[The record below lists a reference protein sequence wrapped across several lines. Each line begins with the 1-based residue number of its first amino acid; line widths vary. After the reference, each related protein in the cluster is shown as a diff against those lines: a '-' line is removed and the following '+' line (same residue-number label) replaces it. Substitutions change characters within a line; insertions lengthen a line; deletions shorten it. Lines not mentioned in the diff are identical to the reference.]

1 MDFRFTTEEETFRQE
16 VRGYAQQVLPPDWP
30 ALDPIDVLP
39 EINDF
44 VRREMKI
51 VGAKG
56 WLSLSWPK
64 EYGGQE
70 NSMLD
75 TILQDELA
83 YYRLPVRDVQGVG
96 NVAPTLI
103 HFGNEEQRKRFLP
116 PIARGEILWCQGYSE
131 PGAGSDLAGLSLRAI
146 PQDDHFMVN
155 GQKTW
160 TSFAH
165 QADWIYFLAR
175 SDTNAPRH
183 QGITFLLADMKTP
196 GISVNPII
204 DMTGNHILNEVF
216 FDNMRVPR
224 ENMVGELNRGW
235 YVAVGL
241 LEFER
246 SGASYLGASR
256 RLLDDLV
263 GFANEDGL
271 HHPLLRKRLADAA
284 VELEVARWLSYRTA
298 WMHQHQMGYS
308 LEPPMAKVFMTE
320 MMQRAGHLGMEVLG
334 LYGQLERGSP
344 RAFLKGS
351 VAFLTQLAL
360 RETILAGTSEIQRM
374 LIATRGLGLPR

>member
-1 MDFRFTTEEETFRQE
+1 MDFRFTPEEETFRQE
-16 VRGYAQQVLPPDWP
+16 VRDYAQQVLPPDWS
-30 ALDPIDVLP
+30 ALDPIDVAP

-44 VRREMKI
+44 VRREMKN

-64 EYGGQE
+64 EYGGRE
-70 NSMLD
+70 ASMLD

-96 NVAPTLI
+96 NMAPTLI
-103 HFGNEEQRKRFLP
+103 HFGNDEQRQKYLP
-116 PIARGEILWCQGYSE
+116 PIARGETLWCQGYSE
-131 PGAGSDLAGLSLRAI
+131 PGAGSDLAGISTRAI
-146 PQDDHFMVN
+146 PQDDHFVVN

-175 SDTNAPRH
+175 SSPDAPRH
-183 QGITFLLADMKTP
+183 QGISFLLADMKTP
-196 GISVNPII
+196 GITVNPII
-204 DMTGNHILNEVF
+204 DITGNHTLNETF
-216 FDNMRVPR
+216 FDNVQVPR
-224 ENMVGELNRGW
+224 ENMIGELHRGW

-263 GFANEDGL
+263 GFANEGGL
-271 HHPLLRKRLADAA
+271 RHPLLRKRLADSA
-284 VELEVARWLSYRTA
+284 VELEVARWMSYRTA
-298 WMHQHQMGYS
+298 WMHQHHMGYS

-320 MMQRAGHLGMEVLG
+320 MMQRAGHLGTEVLG

-344 RAFLKGS
+344 WAPLKGS

>member
-1 MDFRFTTEEETFRQE
+1 MDFRFTPEEEAFRQE
-16 VRGYAQQVLPPDWP
+16 VRDYITNVLPPDWP
-30 ALDPIDVLP
+30 ALDPIDVAP

-44 VRREMKI
+44 VRQQMKV

-64 EYGGQE
+64 EHGGRE
-70 NSMLD
+70 DPMLD

-83 YYRLPVRDVQGVG
+83 YYRMPVRDVQGVG

-103 HFGNEEQRKRFLP
+103 HFGNDEQRKRHLP
-116 PIARGEILWCQGYSE
+116 TIAKGEILWCQGYSE

-146 PQDDHFMVN
+146 PQDDHFTVN

-165 QADWIYFLAR
+165 QADWVYFLAR
-175 SDTNAPRH
+175 SNPDAPRH
-183 QGITFLLADMKTP
+183 QGITFLLADMRTP

-204 DMTGNHILNEVF
+204 DITGNHTLNETF
-216 FDNMRVPR
+216 YDNVKVPR

-256 RLLDDLV
+256 RLLEDLV
-263 GFANEDGL
+263 GYAGERGL
-271 HHPLLRKRLADAA
+271 RHPLLRKRLADAA

-320 MMQRAGHLGMEVLG
+320 MMQRAGCLGMEVLG
-334 LYGQLERGSP
+334 LHGQLERGEP
-344 RAFLKGS
+344 RAPLQGS
-351 VAFLTQLAL
+351 MAFLTQLAL